1 MSQWKRIV
9 KKERKKHSKIQNQK
23 EGIKLNPLIKSS
35 LLASSALFL
44 TVGFQLNPVQ
54 ANEDDTNVSSEQT
67 GLESN
72 DLLSTVDFDNLKI
85 VEEDGSESF
94 FESKEDM
101 QLYITYSNL
110 PTTTQNVGL
119 KSITAAGA
127 IGETVVGTEY
137 KKMKFL
143 AYSKYTPSWAK
154 ASSYTLSQGKSD
166 TFSTTIATKFGD
178 VGASFTKNYGTT
190 TTIPANKKKYS
201 RIAGYA
207 DLKIQKIKVSLPN
220 VSSTFYKNKV
230 TKQAKYVKPKYK

>member
-85 VEEDGSESF
+85 VEED
-94 FESKEDM
+94 
-101 QLYITYSNL
+101 
-110 PTTTQNVGL
+110 
-119 KSITAAGA
+119 
-127 IGETVVGTEY
+127 
-137 KKMKFL
+137 MK
-143 AYSKYTPSWAK
+143 
-154 ASSYTLSQGKSD
+154 G
-166 TFSTTIATKFGD
+166 
-178 VGASFTKNYGTT
+178 
-190 TTIPANKKKYS
+190 
-201 RIAGYA
+201 
-207 DLKIQKIKVSLPN
+207 
-220 VSSTFYKNKV
+220 
-230 TKQAKYVKPKYK
+230 

>member
-1 MSQWKRIV
+1 M
-9 KKERKKHSKIQNQK
+9 
-23 EGIKLNPLIKSS
+23 
-35 LLASSALFL
+35 FL

-54 ANEDDTNVSSEQT
+54 ANEDDTNVKSEQT
-67 GLESN
+67 DLEN
-72 DLLSTVDFDNLKI
+72 NGRLSEIDFNKLAI
-85 VEEDGSESF
+85 VEKDGSESF
-94 FESKEDM
+94 FETKEDM

-110 PTTTQNVGL
+110 PNTEQNVGL
-119 KSITAAGA
+119 RLISAAGA

-143 AYSKYTPSWAK
+143 SYSKYTPSWAK
-154 ASSYTLSQGKSD
+154 ASSYTLSQGRSD
-166 TFSTTIATKFGD
+166 TFSSNFDTKFGA
-178 VGASFTKNYGTT
+178 VSASFTKNYGTT

-230 TKQAKYVKPKYK
+230 TKQEKYVKPKYK